1 MAKDVGVKLA
11 IVPGCLGDKLGRVVQ
26 NIFVG
31 QSFSSDIVAKRGCS
45 FAGLVLRLGFQIG
58 RIASGASAAGRFS
71 QVPNLGNYCRV
82 ARVSHTGWA
91 AKAGCRT

>member
-1 MAKDVGVKLA
+1 M
-11 IVPGCLGDKLGRVVQ
+11 Q

-71 QVPNLGNYCRV
+71 QVPNLGNHCRV